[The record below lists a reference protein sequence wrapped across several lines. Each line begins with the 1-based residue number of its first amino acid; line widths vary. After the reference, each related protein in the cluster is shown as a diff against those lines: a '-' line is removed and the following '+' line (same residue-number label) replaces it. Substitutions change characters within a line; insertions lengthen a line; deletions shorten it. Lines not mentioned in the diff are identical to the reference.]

1 MNIKYLNA
9 IYILIFISCI
19 FHLVT
24 INFAP
29 TNFEGMIGVGS
40 NFFQADDKLTF
51 LKIFFLGQYNSFA
64 FSFIGALIRG
74 VFPFLDPNQSI
85 RVLSALSYLFLIL
98 AISNLSEFIFKKKI
112 KIEILF
118 LIILNPLV
126 WHYGH
131 RMYVGLFSYSL
142 SLYAFSQIIISK
154 KKIFSYF
161 FYLLLSIGI
170 VIKPFNLFL
179 VPISILI
186 YYYKKSFNLK
196 TLINS
201 FIFFSLSI
209 LVPVI
214 YYFLT
219 FTFLGDF
226 IVPDNEDLKIA
237 VFSSDKARGI
247 KYVLNN
253 FIFYIGYLQL
263 ITLPFA
269 LNLDTFK
276 QKLNIKNFTIL
287 IILFLIFINLPT
299 FIGTSAELDFGPL
312 QRFIPYNIYLS
323 IISFTFLLFLYQNIN
338 IIFNSNILWKQRKTF
353 ALVVT
358 LILIYFLCLSF
369 IKGSQRYIIPA
380 IPFYLLLYFNLE
392 FIKNKVI
399 TFLVIFVYLFLNIIL
414 LFNYFIVGESS
425 RQIKN
430 FIIDN
435 DIIFNTHPGVVTPH
449 LFHLYQNEKNYI
461 NGHSMYLEDLKY
473 NIINNQNQMD
483 YVFRSSINLFNIEIN
498 KFILIQND

>member
-1 MNIKYLNA
+1 MRSFNS
-9 IYILIFISCI
+9 IYTLIFITCV
-19 FHLVT
+19 FHLIT

-29 TNFEGMIGVGS
+29 TNFEGAIGVGA
-40 NFFQADDKLTF
+40 NFFHAEDKLTF
-51 LKIFFLGQYNSFA
+51 LKIYFTSQFNSIA
-64 FSFIGALIRG
+64 FSFIGALIREI
-74 VFPFLDPNQSI
+74 FPFLDANQCI
-85 RVLSALSYLFLIL
+85 RILSALSYLFLIL

-112 KIEILF
+112 RIEILL
-118 LIILNPLV
+118 LIIINPIV

-142 SLYAFSQIIISK
+142 SLFAFSQILISK
-154 KKIFSYF
+154 KNIFRYF

-186 YYYKKSFNLK
+186 YYYKNSFNLK

-201 FIFFSLSI
+201 FIFLSLSI

-237 VFSSDKARGI
+237 VFSNDKARDI

-276 QKLNIKNFTIL
+276 QKLNIKNFTVVIS
-287 IILFLIFINLPT
+287 LFLIFLYLPS
-299 FIGTSAELDFGPL
+299 FIGISAELDFGPL
-312 QRFIPYNIYLS
+312 QRYIPYNIYIL
-323 IISFTFLLFLYQNIN
+323 IISFTFVLFLYQNIN
-338 IIFNSNILWKQRKTF
+338 IISNSNLLWKQRKIF
-353 ALVVT
+353 ALVVA

-380 IPFYLLLYFNLE
+380 IPIYLLLYFNLE

-399 TFLVIFVYLFLNIIL
+399 NFLTIFGYLFLNIIL
-414 LFNYFIVGESS
+414 LVNYFIVGESS

-435 DIIFNTHPGVVTPH
+435 DIIFNTHPGVATPH
-449 LFHLYQNEKNYI
+449 LFHLYQNEKNLI
-461 NGHSMYLEDLKY
+461 SGQPMYLEDLQY
-473 NIINNQNQMD
+473 NIVTDQNQID
-483 YVFRSSINLFNIEIN
+483 YIFKSSVNFFKIEVN
-498 KFILIQND
+498 KFILKKND